1 MSIFAVEHC
10 SFTPSKA
17 VIYNKLY
24 TYSPDA
30 GVLPFRGL
38 GSTLPADNKQKG
50 KISNRSAK
58 RLKDKVNWLVF
69 KSKNQKVK
77 YPNGTI
83 SENFR
88 ISFITLT
95 LPSQQRHTDLEIKR
109 VFNNFLTTLRKRYN
123 MTDYV
128 WKAELQKNQNIHFH
142 LTTNIFLHHATI
154 RTLWN
159 NCIDRLG
166 YVSAYQSYFSK
177 MTFEKYRSLRLEN
190 AKMLNSNI
198 KEEDIVKAYND
209 GSKNKWSN
217 PNSTDIKTVFNV
229 KNLAAYLAKY
239 LSKKTAK
246 NAEDEEIQKRVKE
259 FGGNIWYCS
268 RSLSRLSSYKT
279 IMCNQYHSF
288 LVKLMNLKN
297 IVVKNYDYC
306 TVIYFDLSKIPKGL
320 AAALTRLLFQYIA
333 SPVS

>member
-1 MSIFAVEHC
+1 MSVFAVEHC

-24 TYSPDA
+24 TYSPDM
-30 GVLPFRGL
+30 GVLPFRGI
-38 GSTLPADNKQKG
+38 GSNLPGSNKQQG
-50 KISNRSAK
+50 KISNKSAR
-58 RLKDKVNWLVF
+58 RLKDKINWLVF
-69 KSKNQKVK
+69 KSKNKKVK

-95 LPSQQRHTDLEIKR
+95 LPARQVHTDLEIKR

-142 LTTNIFLHHATI
+142 LTTNIFIHHATI

-159 NCIDRLG
+159 NAIDRLG
-166 YVSAYQSYFSK
+166 YINTYRSHFSK
-177 MTFEKYRSLRLEN
+177 MTFEEYKTLRLEN
-190 AKMLNSNI
+190 AKKSNSNI
-198 KEEDIVKAYND
+198 KEEDIIKAYND

-217 PNSTDIKTVFNV
+217 PNSTDVKTVFNV

-246 NAEDEEIQKRVKE
+246 NEGSPAMQKRIKD

-279 IMCNQYHSF
+279 ILCNQYHSF
-288 LVKLMNLKN
+288 LIKLINEKTTIVKQ
-297 IVVKNYDYC
+297 YDYC
-306 TVIYFDLSKIPKGL
+306 TVLYFDLSKIPKAL
-320 AAALTRLLFQYIA
+320 AAPLTRLLFQYI
-333 SPVS
+333 SVSV

>member
-1 MSIFAVEHC
+1 MSVFAVEHC

-24 TYSPDA
+24 TYSPDM
-30 GVLPFRGL
+30 GVLPFRGI
-38 GSTLPADNKQKG
+38 GSTLPAENKQKG
-50 KISNRSAK
+50 KISNRSAR
-58 RLKDKVNWLVF
+58 RLKDKINWLVF
-69 KSKNQKVK
+69 KSKNKKVK

-95 LPSQQRHTDLEIKR
+95 LPSQQRHSDIEIKR
-109 VFNNFLTTLRKRYN
+109 IFNNFLTTLRKRYN
-123 MTDYV
+123 MNDYV

-142 LTTNIFLHHATI
+142 LTTNIFIHHATI

-159 NCIDRLG
+159 NAIDRLG
-166 YVSAYQSYFSK
+166 YINTYRSHFSK
-177 MTFEKYRSLRLEN
+177 MTFEEYKTLRLEN
-190 AKMLNSNI
+190 AKKSNSTI
-198 KEEDIVKAYND
+198 SEEDIIKAYND

-217 PNSTDIKTVFNV
+217 PNSTDVKTVFRV
-229 KNLAAYLAKY
+229 DNLAAYLAKY

-246 NAEDEEIQKRVKE
+246 NEGNTAMQKRIKE

-279 IMCNQYHSF
+279 IICDKYYNF
-288 LVKLMNLKN
+288 LHKLMYLNN
-297 IVVKNYDYC
+297 TIVKQYDYC
-306 TVIYFDLSKIPKGL
+306 TVLYFDLSKIPKAL
-320 AAALTRLLFQYIA
+320 AAPLERLLFQYV
-333 SPVS
+333 SDPV

>member
-1 MSIFAVEHC
+1 MSVFAVEHC

-24 TYSPDA
+24 TYSPDM
-30 GVLPFRGL
+30 GVLPFRGVSSDMPKSNAQN
-38 GSTLPADNKQKG
+38 GN
-50 KISNRSAK
+50 ISDRAAR

-69 KSKNQKVK
+69 KSKNQRVK

-95 LPSQQRHTDLEIKR
+95 LPAQQVHTDLEIKR
-109 VFNNFLTTLRKRYN
+109 IFNNFLTTLRKKYN
-123 MTDYV
+123 MVDYV

-159 NCIDRLG
+159 NAINRLG
-166 YVSAYQSYFSK
+166 YISKYQSYFSRLS
-177 MTFEKYRSLRLEN
+177 FEEYKSLRLED
-190 AKMLNSNI
+190 AKKLNKTIS
-198 KEEDIVKAYND
+198 EEDIIKAYND
-209 GSKNKWSN
+209 GNKNKWSN
-217 PNSTDIKTVFNV
+217 PNSTDVKTVFRV
-229 KNLAAYLAKY
+229 ENLAAYLAKY
-239 LSKKTAK
+239 LSKKTAEI
-246 NAEDEEIQKRVKE
+246 AEDKKMQKRVKK

-279 IMCNQYHSF
+279 IVCNQYHSF
-288 LVKLMNLKN
+288 LVKLMKLKN
-297 IVVKNYDYC
+297 ILVKTFDYC
-306 TVIYFDLSKIPKGL
+306 TVIYFDLSKIPKEI
-320 AAALTRLLFQYIA
+320 AAPLERLLFQYI
-333 SPVS
+333 SVRIS

>member
-1 MSIFAVEHC
+1 MSVFAVEHC

-24 TYSPDA
+24 TYSHDM
-30 GVLPFRGL
+30 GVLPYRGVC
-38 GSTLPADNKQKG
+38 SDLPKDNAQKG
-50 KISNRSAK
+50 KISDRAAR

-69 KSKNQKVK
+69 KSKKQKVK

-95 LPSQQRHTDLEIKR
+95 LPSQQRHADIEIKR
-109 VFNNFLTTLRKRYN
+109 IFNNFLTTLRKKYN

-142 LTTNIFLHHATI
+142 LTTNIFIHHATI

-159 NCIDRLG
+159 NCINRLG
-166 YVSAYQSYFSK
+166 YVSEYQSHFKRMS
-177 MTFEKYRSLRLEN
+177 FEEYRLLRLEN
-190 AKMLNSNI
+190 AKKSKNKVS
-198 KEEDIVKAYND
+198 EEDIVKSYND
-209 GSKNKWSN
+209 GKKNKWSN
-217 PNSTDIKTVFNV
+217 PNSTDVKTVFRV
-229 KNLAAYLAKY
+229 DNLAAYLAKY

-246 NAEDEEIQKRVKE
+246 NTEDEAMQKRIKA

-279 IMCNQYHSF
+279 VICNEYHSF

-297 IVVKNYDYC
+297 IIIKQYDYC
-306 TVIYFDLSKIPKGL
+306 TVLYFDLSKIPKAL
-320 AAALTRLLFQYIA
+320 AAPLERLLFQYI
-333 SPVS
+333 SVSIS